1 MHPVLKAINMFQT
14 SPAPSSAPH
23 ISPGESVPLQ
33 AYGVGELAAAESSPA
48 AASIDQSS
56 DGAGERPRLETDV
69 GPGAIRSSSRSVN
82 AEAGVTP
89 GPSEAYPPAG
99 YVLVPI
105 DELKCWRDDLA
116 YYRAKE
122 QRAQLEPLPAF
133 LRAPSAS
140 YLDAIERG

>member
-23 ISPGESVPLQ
+23 ISPGEREPSVMP
-33 AYGVGELAAAESSPA
+33 ACGAGELAAAESSPA

-116 YYRAKE
+116 YYRARE
-122 QRAQLEPLPAF
+122 QRAQLEPLPTF
-133 LRAPSAS
+133 LRAP
-140 YLDAIERG
+140 ERGS